1 MKLENMLNI
10 NILITGGAG
19 YIGSHL
25 ANFLSKK
32 NINVFVIDDLSNGKK
47 ERLNKNIS
55 FHKVCISNKKK
66 ISKLLLDNN
75 ISIIIH
81 LAGKINAHESQK
93 KRKEYLK
100 INYLYLPTYSD
111 IYSFKTKNEIYIDKF
126 SKKLCGKFREGH
138 FEGVLNVIN
147 RFLEIINPKYI
158 FLGIKDFQQLILIDR
173 HIKKNEIKTKI
184 VKCKTIREKNGVAC
198 STRNYNLKSKEF
210 KIASNIYKHL
220 LNINSKIKKDLRL
233 FKKNSI
239 KRDLI
244 SLGATKIDYIEN
256 LNIKKFEKNKKI
268 KNKFRLFFAYYINN
282 IRLIDNI

>member
-1 MKLENMLNI
+1 MKIFKNKL
-10 NILITGGAG
+10 ILQ
-19 YIGSHL
+19 
-25 ANFLSKK
+25 
-32 NINVFVIDDLSNGKK
+32 K
-47 ERLNKNIS
+47 E
-55 FHKVCISNKKK
+55 
-66 ISKLLLDNN
+66 ISKDNCLSFVPTMGGLHKGHLSLIKKAKN
-75 ISIIIH
+75 YKCKICVSIFV
-81 LAGKINAHESQK
+81 NPTQFNQK
-93 KRKEYLK
+93 KDFKNYPRNLKSDIKKLKKLK

-268 KNKFRLFFAYYINN
+268 KNKFRLFFDYYINN